1 MKRRIKFLDL
11 SQYWTANWVDLSN
24 ELENFLKAGVYI
36 GGEHLSN
43 FEERFARWTN
53 ARFAH
58 GVGNGL
64 DALKI
69 ALSALGIESCD
80 EVIVPSNTFI
90 ATWLAASN
98 IGCKIRPLEPNWETH
113 VLDVKSI
120 QGAITASTKCLIY
133 VTLYGNSDDL
143 NVISKI
149 CKEKRIKLII
159 DAAQSHGTKVYGRGL
174 GEFGDAVCYSF
185 YPGKTLG
192 GIGDGGAITTNSETV
207 SNAVQLLRNYGSKVK
222 YQHDIKGHNSRLDPI
237 QAIFLS
243 NKLKNI
249 ENEIQIRKQQMLKYK
264 SELPHNLVRMVH
276 NYDFID
282 VSWHLAVGVFAE
294 RDQLQHF

>member
-1 MKRRIKFLDL
+1 M
-11 SQYWTANWVDLSN
+11 
-24 ELENFLKAGVYI
+24 
-36 GGEHLSN
+36 
-43 FEERFARWTN
+43 
-53 ARFAH
+53 RFAH

-185 YPGKTLG
+185 YPEVVGWYRRWWSGNNQQRDSVKCGT
-192 GIGDGGAITTNSETV
+192 
-207 SNAVQLLRNYGSKVK
+207 AVKKLWIKSK
-222 YQHDIKGHNSRLDPI
+222 IS
-237 QAIFLS
+237 A
-243 NKLKNI
+243 
-249 ENEIQIRKQQMLKYK
+249 
-264 SELPHNLVRMVH
+264 
-276 NYDFID
+276 
-282 VSWHLAVGVFAE
+282 
-294 RDQLQHF
+294 